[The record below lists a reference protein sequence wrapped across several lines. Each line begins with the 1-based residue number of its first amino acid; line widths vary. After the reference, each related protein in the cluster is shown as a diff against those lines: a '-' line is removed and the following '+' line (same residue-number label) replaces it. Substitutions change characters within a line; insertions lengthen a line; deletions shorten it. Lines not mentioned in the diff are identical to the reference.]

1 MDFEYGCSTV
11 NKFAFLDENEVEDPS
26 DLLTQAQTAATKK
39 ETTKGKD
46 AKGKDARGKKP
57 AGKTDTKQPLKA
69 SDNAVKKTFDN
80 KDGTN
85 NLKPFLVTMVTTM
98 LTKDAPFSALLPWQP
113 PLINKFNN

>member
-1 MDFEYGCSTV
+1 MDFEYGCTTV
-11 NKFAFLDENEVEDPS
+11 NKYAFLDENEVEDPS

-46 AKGKDARGKKP
+46 AKGKDTKGKKP

-80 KDGTN
+80 KDGN
-85 NLKPFLVTMVTTM
+85 NSSRPFLLSSHGNRYVDQSCTFFSLVTMAT
-98 LTKDAPFSALLPWQP
+98 ALNQ
-113 PLINKFNN
+113 